1 MPQLNSETLK
11 IEITSAL
18 KPVEKKLDLIFAKL
32 GEICNE
38 IRDLKLSTSHRNNE
52 GSLPLVSQ
60 HNNSANTTPVSST
73 ASTPTSRPSL
83 TDDRVPVP
91 QKTQRVTAL
100 RAKEK
105 LVAQTKRPPLQ
116 TKRPIQPAKQDPA
129 PAITSNE
136 TKTDSPNIPT
146 NQAQNKTFS
155 SVLASSITTPKQTE
169 METPMDDP
177 QTEQNDWT
185 TVKNRRKS
193 RKPLAIKGTATNT
206 SIGGVDPQ
214 KYLHGCFFK
223 KETTPESLIS
233 HLQQIHAGPQYIVEQ
248 IPSKHDSY
256 NSFKIGVPKSVYDK
270 FQLASAWPINTNIT
284 EWQPFLRPRAHK
296 PPDGNENQKQ
306 SLQQEQQV

>member
-11 IEITSAL
+11 NEITSAL

-32 GEICNE
+32 SEICNE
-38 IRDLKLSTSHRNNE
+38 IRNLKLSANHRDNE
-52 GSLPLVSQ
+52 GSLAPLVGQ
-60 HNNSANTTPVSST
+60 HNNSASTTPVSSA
-73 ASTPTSRPSL
+73 ASTPTRRPSL

-100 RAKEK
+100 RAKER
-105 LVAQTKRPPLQ
+105 LVVQTKRPPLQ
-116 TKRPIQPAKQDPA
+116 TKRPIQPAKHDPA
-129 PAITSNE
+129 PTTSNE
-136 TKTDSPNIPT
+136 AKTKTSSPNIPT
-146 NQAQNKTFS
+146 LTQNKTFS
-155 SVLASSITTPKQTE
+155 SVLASSITTPKQTDT
-169 METPMDDP
+169 ETPMDDL
-177 QTEQNDWT
+177 QTKQNDWT

-223 KETTPESLIS
+223 KETTPESLTS
-233 HLQQIHAGPQYIVEQ
+233 HLQQIHACPDYIVEQ
-248 IPSKHDSY
+248 IPSKHDTY
-256 NSFKIGVPKSVYDK
+256 KSFKIGVPKSVYDK

-296 PPDGNENQKQ
+296 PPDGKDNAPENQK
-306 SLQQEQQV
+306 